1 MEACDDAE
9 TSAPV
14 TRLVCDQFEL
24 ARQEYVGD
32 SGELH
37 VVNLEEDTASVSLSL
52 DSDWAPH
59 WER

>member
-1 MEACDDAE
+1 MEACDDDE

-24 ARQEYVGD
+24 ARQKYGGD
-32 SGELH
+32 KGELH
-37 VVNLEEDTASVSLSL
+37 VVKLEEHAAGVSLSL

>member
-1 MEACDDAE
+1 MEACDNAE
-9 TSAPV
+9 TAAPV

-32 SGELH
+32 RGELH
-37 VVNLEEDTASVSLSL
+37 VVNLEEDAASVSLSL
-52 DSDWAPH
+52 DSDWASH

>member
-32 SGELH
+32 RGELH
-37 VVNLEEDTASVSLSL
+37 VVKLEEHAAGVSLRL
-52 DSDWAPH
+52 DGDWTPH
-59 WER
+59 WES